1 VGLVAPSWAPGRH
14 ARPAGHLG
22 EIESSP
28 ACAAC
33 VHLCLCRPR
42 LERVRRSFVKGL
54 SRIFDLSIEP
64 TALLQPIQNLERS
77 IFRDCASLENS
88 AGKLSESNAEISC
101 SAGLCFAD
109 SVLLK
114 KVFPAADRQISFI
127 S

>member
-1 VGLVAPSWAPGRH
+1 VDRYKTWS
-14 ARPAGHLG
+14 
-22 EIESSP
+22 I
-28 ACAAC
+28 
-33 VHLCLCRPR
+33 
-42 LERVRRSFVKGL
+42 VKGL

-88 AGKLSESNAEISC
+88 AGKLSESSAEIS

-114 KVFPAADRQISFI
+114 KSFSRSRSSIQFYFIISQARSTAACTDRDLLLNPPS
-127 S
+127 